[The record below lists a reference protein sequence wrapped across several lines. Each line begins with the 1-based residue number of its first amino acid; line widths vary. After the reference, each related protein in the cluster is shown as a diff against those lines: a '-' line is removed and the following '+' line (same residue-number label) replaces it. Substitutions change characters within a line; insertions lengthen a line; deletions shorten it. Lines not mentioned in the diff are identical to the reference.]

1 MKKRLEQLVEK
12 TLIKHF
18 SPLVEQMLLEGDT
31 SMGGTQ
37 VSQMYIPSM
46 TASLTAAGQ
55 TLKPNSKPETNPK
68 IRKKDIFRMIN
79 TTPLVLNLVQLGLL
93 DPVAAGLVP
102 PQDEQQPQE
111 GEEENEEE
119 SQEEVE

>member
-1 MKKRLEQLVEK
+1 MKNRLEQLVEK

-18 SPLVEQMLLEGDT
+18 SPLMEQMLLEGDT

-55 TLKPNSKPETNPK
+55 TLKPNSRPEVAPK
-68 IRKKDIFRMIN
+68 IKKKDIFRVIN
-79 TTPLVLNLVQLGLL
+79 TTPLVLNLVQLGLI
-93 DPVAAGLVP
+93 DPASIGLTSP
-102 PQDEQQPQE
+102 EEEQPQE

>member
-1 MKKRLEQLVEK
+1 MKNRLEQLVEK

-55 TLKPNSKPETNPK
+55 TLKPNSRPEVAPK
-68 IRKKDIFRMIN
+68 IKKKDIFRVIN
-79 TTPLVLNLVQLGLL
+79 TTPLVLNLVQLGLI
-93 DPVAAGLVP
+93 DPASIGLASP
-102 PQDEQQPQE
+102 EEEQPQE

>member
-18 SPLVEQMLLEGDT
+18 SPLMEKMLLEGDT

-55 TLKPNSKPETNPK
+55 TLKPNSRPEVAPK
-68 IRKKDIFRMIN
+68 IKKKDIFRVVN
-79 TTPLVLNLVQLGLL
+79 TTPLVMNLVQLGLI
-93 DPVAAGLVP
+93 DPASVGLP
-102 PQDEQQPQE
+102 SPEEQQQE

-119 SQEEVE
+119 SQQEVEQ